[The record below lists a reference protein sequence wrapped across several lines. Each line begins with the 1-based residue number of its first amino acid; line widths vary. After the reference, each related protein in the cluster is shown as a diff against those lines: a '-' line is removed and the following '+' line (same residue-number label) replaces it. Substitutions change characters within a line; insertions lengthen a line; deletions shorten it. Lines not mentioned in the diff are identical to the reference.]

1 MDPSSFSIDERLQA
15 AAETSTRLLSEHV
28 SIRSAKG
35 HIRPREL
42 DALRSAI
49 AAAENEHVLAND
61 LIVAAKSTAKFLAAE
76 VLREA
81 IDRAE
86 CPASASSSSVVPGY
100 DPKNGLLKAPYS
112 GEFFEFTAHY
122 WTGSHASEQVNFFK
136 MAETSDYYRGLM
148 SLPSRLPQTNGYVS

>member
-1 MDPSSFSIDERLQA
+1 MDPAPFSIDERLQA
-15 AAETSTRLLSEHV
+15 AAETSTRLLSA
-28 SIRSAKG
+28 IRSAKG

-100 DPKNGLLKAPYS
+100 DPKNGLLKDTYA
-112 GEFFEFTAHY
+112 GMFFEFTAHY

-136 MAETSDYYRGLM
+136 MAETSD
-148 SLPSRLPQTNGYVS
+148 LPSRLPQTNGYVRLL